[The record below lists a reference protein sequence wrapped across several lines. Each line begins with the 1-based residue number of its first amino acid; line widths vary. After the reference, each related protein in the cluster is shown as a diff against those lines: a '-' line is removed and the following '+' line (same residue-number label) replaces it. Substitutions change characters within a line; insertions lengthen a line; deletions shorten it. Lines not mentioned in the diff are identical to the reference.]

1 MDTILNKNGAKYP
14 VISKK
19 LFWDIHYDKID
30 YDDDKKL
37 IIERVFSLGSENDE
51 RELFRYYGEETIKK
65 VVINLKY
72 LDKKVLNYL
81 SIILH
86 LNKEDFRCYEKSQ
99 LKSPFGI
106 S

>member
-1 MDTILNKNGAKYP
+1 MDVKDSVKYP

-19 LFWDIHYDKID
+19 IFWDIHYDKID
-30 YDDDKKL
+30 YDDDKRL
-37 IIERVFSLGSENDE
+37 VIERVFSFGTENDE
-51 RELFRYYGEETIKK
+51 REVFRYYGEETIRN
-65 VVINLKY
+65 VVVNLKY

-86 LNKEDFRCYEKSQ
+86 INKEDFRCYEKSL
-99 LKSPFGI
+99 LKSPYGI